1 MSFVAFTPKLSGAPC
16 SPADIRSFE
25 EFAHAS
31 LPQEYTE
38 FLLRWNGCVP
48 ASDADT
54 FTSADE
60 LPGGNEITVHQ
71 FFSLS
76 DKNPPMRSL
85 YAELEVDVG
94 FMPMTTIPIGEDSF
108 GNVIGLD
115 CETGLV
121 NWTLCEQRFALDCL
135 RNFDLGITFSAF
147 IESLKPGPYMNT
159 N

>member
-1 MSFVAFTPKLSGAPC
+1 MSFAGFSPKLSGSPC
-16 SPADIRSFE
+16 SPADIRDFE

-31 LPQEYTE
+31 LPTEYTE

-54 FTSADE
+54 FTSSIE

-71 FFSLS
+71 FFSLT
-76 DKNPPMRSL
+76 DELPELRSL
-85 YAELEVDVG
+85 YAELEADVG

-121 NWTLCEQRFALDCL
+121 NWTVCEERFSLDCL
-135 RNFDLGITFSAF
+135 RNFDLGITFSVF
-147 IESLKPGPYMNT
+147 IESLKSGPYVNT
-159 N
+159 D